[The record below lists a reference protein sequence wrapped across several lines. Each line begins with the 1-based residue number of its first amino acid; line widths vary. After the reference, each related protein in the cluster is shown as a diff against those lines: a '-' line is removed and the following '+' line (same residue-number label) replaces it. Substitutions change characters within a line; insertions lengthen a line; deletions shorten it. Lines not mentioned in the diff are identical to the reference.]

1 MFHRRMVV
9 LKVVVM
15 SLHYPCPLILHQLT
29 SCPLWSSSRR
39 PAGHFQPQQ
48 PSSHIFPIPPLDMS
62 KPSGH
67 YGFFPPSSVTSGSA
81 SYSSMALSV
90 HHALLLLP
98 PSFSF
103 ILQVKKTGIV
113 TISLLNQLCHLLL
126 TGRSHDSISKLL
138 MITLTN

>member
-1 MFHRRMVV
+1 MFTSFSQTEYVVFHRGMLV

-15 SLHYPCPLILHQLT
+15 SLHQPCPLILHRLT
-29 SCPLWSSSRR
+29 SCPLWSPSRR

-48 PSSHIFPIPPLDMS
+48 PSSHTFPIPPLDMS

-67 YGFFPPSSVTSGSA
+67 YSFFPSSVTSSSA
-81 SYSSMALSV
+81 SCSLMALSV
-90 HHALLLLP
+90 HHALLLSP

-113 TISLLNQLCHLLL
+113 IINLLNQLCHLQL
-126 TGRSHDSISKLL
+126 
-138 MITLTN
+138 